1 MATYIALLRAVNV
14 GGNILKMEVLRDVCT
29 TLGFE
34 DVRTYVQSGNVVFT
48 SSKSASACAAALM
61 KALAG
66 TTRLPVDVMVR
77 TPGQM
82 KTIIAKNPFLKK
94 KGVDTA
100 RLAVTFLSGP
110 APKDA
115 AAALSAIPAG
125 ADEVHV
131 AGTDLYLHCPSGFA
145 DTKLTN
151 ARIEKALSLRA
162 TTRNWNTVNRL
173 YAMAEE

>member
-29 TLGFE
+29 KLGFE

-48 SSKSASACAAALM
+48 SSKSASACTAALM

-82 KTIIAKNPFLKK
+82 KAIIAKNPFLKM

-115 AAALSAIPAG
+115 AAVLSAISAG

-151 ARIEKALSLRA
+151 ARIEKTLSLRA

-173 YAMAEE
+173 YAMTEE